1 MLTDRTIEANRQN
14 AQHSTGPS
22 TPEGRAAVRLNG
34 LKHGLCAE
42 TIVVPGEDPAEFEA
56 MLEAYRAEYQPATP
70 SAEFLV
76 RQVAM
81 ADWRLLRLHRIE
93 ASFHTIRHKEL
104 ELSRRLEDIQCDNDG
119 RLAFIDWMDAGPKSL
134 LANLH
139 RYEIRL
145 ERSAKNARQE
155 LDRRPVALVSTA
167 PVERPKAQ
175 PKTPPS
181 PKIISN
187 SRQSLLTSPVVCP
200 RDAYPPTNI
209 QRRTSGL
216 SHSCYDEILRIGIHT
231 TSQGTLEKT

>member
-1 MLTDRTIEANRQN
+1 MSTERQIEANRQN

-22 TPEGRAAVRLNG
+22 TPEGRATVRLNG

-42 TIVVPGEDPAEFEA
+42 TIVVPGEDPAQFQA
-56 MLEAYRAEYQPATP
+56 MLDAYRAEYQPATP

-93 ASFHTIRHKEL
+93 ASFHTMRHKEL
-104 ELSRRLEDIQCDNDG
+104 DRSRREELQCDNDA
-119 RLAFIDWMDAGPKSL
+119 RLAFSEWMDAGPKNV

-155 LDRRPVALVSTA
+155 LGRRPVALVSTA
-167 PVERPKAQ
+167 VCAAAVERPKAA
-175 PKTPPS
+175 PS
-181 PKIISN
+181 PKIISIETVERPPAPN
-187 SRQSLLTSPVVCP
+187 QHPTS
-200 RDAYPPTNI
+200 NI
-209 QRRTSGL
+209 QHPPFGP
-216 SHSCYDEILRIGIHT
+216 T
-231 TSQGTLEKT
+231 TEK

>member
-1 MLTDRTIEANRQN
+1 MSTDRQVEANRHN
-14 AQHSTGPS
+14 AQKSTGPS

-42 TIVVPGEDPAEFEA
+42 TIVVPGEDPAQFEA
-56 MLEAYRAEYQPATP
+56 LLEAYRTEYQPATP

-104 ELSRRLEDIQCDNDG
+104 ELSRRLDDIQCDNDG

-155 LDRRPVALVSTA
+155 LDRRRVALVSTP
-167 PVERPKAQ
+167 PVEPTKAQ

-181 PKIISN
+181 PKIISIETVERPPAPN
-187 SRQSLLTSPVVCP
+187 QYPTS
-200 RDAYPPTNI
+200 NI
-209 QRRTSGL
+209 QHPAFGVPPAV
-216 SHSCYDEILRIGIHT
+216 DPAPT
-231 TSQGTLEKT
+231 TDK

>member
-1 MLTDRTIEANRQN
+1 MSTERQIEANRQN

-42 TIVVPGEDPAEFEA
+42 TIVVPGEDPAEFES
-56 MLEAYRAEYQPATP
+56 MLDAYRAEYQPATP

-93 ASFHTIRHKEL
+93 TSFHTIRHKEL

-155 LDRRPVALVSTA
+155 LGRRPVALVSTA
-167 PVERPKAQ
+167 PVEPTKAQ
-175 PKTPPS
+175 PKTPPT
-181 PKIISN
+181 PKIIRLEPVARPPAPVISVPEPP
-187 SRQSLLTSPVVCP
+187 SIVTSAVDPAAP
-200 RDAYPPTNI
+200 ND
-209 QRRTSGL
+209 
-216 SHSCYDEILRIGIHT
+216 
-231 TSQGTLEKT
+231 

>member
-1 MLTDRTIEANRQN
+1 MRPKGIPISKQLLNQRCILSTDRQIEANRPN

-42 TIVVPGEDPAEFEA
+42 TIVVPGEDPAQFEA
-56 MLEAYRAEYQPATP
+56 LLDAYRAEYQPATP

-104 ELSRRLEDIQCDNDG
+104 ELSRRLDDIQCDNDG
-119 RLAFIDWMDAGPKSL
+119 RLAFIDWMDAGPKSV

-155 LDRRPVALVSTA
+155 LDRRPVALVSTV
-167 PVERPKAQ
+167 PGEHPKAQ

-181 PKIISN
+181 PKIISIETVERPPAPAIATGEPLP
-187 SRQSLLTSPVVCP
+187 SVPP
-200 RDAYPPTNI
+200 AGDPAPPT
-209 QRRTSGL
+209 
-216 SHSCYDEILRIGIHT
+216 
-231 TSQGTLEKT
+231 EK

>member
-1 MLTDRTIEANRQN
+1 MSTDRQIEANRLN

-42 TIVVPGEDPAEFEA
+42 TVVVPGEDPAQFQA
-56 MLEAYRAEYQPATP
+56 LLDAYRAEYQPTTP

-104 ELSRRLEDIQCDNDG
+104 ELSRRLDDIQCDNDG
-119 RLAFIDWMDAGPKSL
+119 RLAFIDWMDAGPKSV

-167 PVERPKAQ
+167 PAERPKAQ
-175 PKTPPS
+175 PKTPPG
-181 PKIISN
+181 PKIISIETVE
-187 SRQSLLTSPVVCP
+187 RQPAPVIAVP
-200 RDAYPPTNI
+200 EPPT
-209 QRRTSGL
+209 SAPPAV
-216 SHSCYDEILRIGIHT
+216 DPPAT
-231 TSQGTLEKT
+231 TEN

>member
-1 MLTDRTIEANRQN
+1 MTTDRQIEANRLN

-34 LKHGLCAE
+34 LKHGLCAA
-42 TIVVPGEDPAEFEA
+42 TVVVPGEDPAQFEA
-56 MLEAYRAEYQPATP
+56 LLDAYRAEYQPATP

-104 ELSRRLEDIQCDNDG
+104 ELSRRLDDIQCDNDG
-119 RLAFIDWMDAGPKSL
+119 RLAFIDWMDAGPKSV

-155 LDRRPVALVSTA
+155 LDRRTVALVSTA
-167 PVERPKAQ
+167 PVERPEAQ
-175 PKTPPS
+175 PKAPSS
-181 PKIISN
+181 PKIISIETVE
-187 SRQSLLTSPVVCP
+187 RQPAPAIATDEPLPSV
-200 RDAYPPTNI
+200 PPADDPALPT
-209 QRRTSGL
+209 
-216 SHSCYDEILRIGIHT
+216 
-231 TSQGTLEKT
+231 EK

>member
-1 MLTDRTIEANRQN
+1 MSTERQIEANRHN
-14 AQHSTGPS
+14 AQHSTGPT

-56 MLEAYRAEYQPATP
+56 MLEAYCAEYQPTTP

-167 PVERPKAQ
+167 PVEGPKAQ

-181 PKIISN
+181 PKIISIETVE
-187 SRQSLLTSPVVCP
+187 RQPVPAVP
-200 RDAYPPTNI
+200 TDEPLPSVPPA
-209 QRRTSGL
+209 
-216 SHSCYDEILRIGIHT
+216 DDPAPT
-231 TSQGTLEKT
+231 TEK